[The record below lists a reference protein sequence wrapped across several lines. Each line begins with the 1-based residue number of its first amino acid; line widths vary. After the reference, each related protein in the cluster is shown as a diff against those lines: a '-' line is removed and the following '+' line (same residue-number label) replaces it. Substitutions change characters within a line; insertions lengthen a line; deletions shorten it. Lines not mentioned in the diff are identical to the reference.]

1 MLKLLMLLL
10 NAAKLGP
17 LLKTGGTMIISVFAY
32 SLLFGWRYAAGF
44 VLLIF
49 VHELGHYLSAKRAGL
64 NVGTP
69 TFIPFVGAWIELKD
83 QPMDARVEARIALAG
98 PVMGTFGALVCY
110 YVAQAENNTLLLAL
124 AYSGFMLNLWN
135 LLPINPLDGGR
146 IVSVLSPRI
155 WLIGLPVLGAL
166 LLWRPSPMLFL
177 VLILALPSV
186 WKVWRGTWREAMP
199 EGYYEQPLEVKFQ
212 YGTAY
217 LGLAVFLAMMSHNV
231 HVQLQHL
238 TRNLN

>member
-1 MLKLLMLLL
+1 MLKLLFLLA

-17 LLKTGGTMIISVFAY
+17 ILKTGGTMIFSVFAD
-32 SLLFGWRYAAGF
+32 SFLFGWRYAAGF
-44 VLLIF
+44 VVLIF
-49 VHELGHYLSAKRAGL
+49 VHELGHYLSAKQAGL

-98 PVMGTFGALVCY
+98 PVAGTIGALVCY
-110 YVAQAENNTLLLAL
+110 YVARTQDSTLLLAL

-146 IVSVLSPRI
+146 IVGLLSPRI
-155 WLIGLPVLGAL
+155 WLVGLPLLGAM

-177 VLILALPSV
+177 VLVMALPSV
-186 WKVWRGTWREAMP
+186 VRVWRGTWREHLP
-199 EGYYEQPLEVKFQ
+199 PRYYEQPLEVKLQ
-212 YGTAY
+212 YGAAY
-217 LGLAVFLAMMSHNV
+217 FGLAIYLAMMSSTV
-231 HVQLQHL
+231 HEDLLAL
-238 TRNLN
+238 TGSR